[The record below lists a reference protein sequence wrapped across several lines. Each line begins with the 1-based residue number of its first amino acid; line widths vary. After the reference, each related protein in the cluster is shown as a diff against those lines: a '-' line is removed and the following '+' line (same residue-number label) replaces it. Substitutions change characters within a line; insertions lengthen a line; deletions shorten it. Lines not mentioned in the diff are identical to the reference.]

1 MPLPII
7 LGIGA
12 AVAGISGVSLGVSGA
27 AKMSDAKK
35 TSEAAQ
41 KMHEESQKTF
51 KKKSADA
58 NEVMDRLGKR
68 EMEILSSF
76 ETFSDMIEKI
86 QNRPDFKECQIN
98 DVSLPQYNAEELKQV
113 SIGAGVLLGGLGG
126 AAVGTAGG
134 FAAAGA
140 TTAAVMAL
148 GTASTGTAIAS
159 LTGVAATNATLA
171 ALGGG
176 ALAAGG
182 GGMALGS
189 AVLGAATLGVGLLVG
204 GAIFGVTGGKISEKA
219 DEAMDQAKKEQTEV
233 ARIVDYL
240 DQLVKQASSYRETLD
255 DVDTVYQE
263 HLYDMKMMINYSE
276 RTDWL
281 QYNDREKRLV
291 QNTVMLVGLLYKMC
305 KLQLVI
311 PAKTEGA
318 LNRVDV
324 DGAENCRRDA
334 KMVLRKIGESATED

>member
-41 KMHEESQKTF
+41 KMHEESQERF
-51 KKKSADA
+51 KRNSENA
-58 NEVMDRLGKR
+58 NEVMDRLGKK

-86 QNRPDFKECQIN
+86 H
-98 DVSLPQYNAEELKQV
+98 VSLPQYNAEELKQV

-176 ALAAGG
+176 ALAVGG

-334 KMVLRKIGESATED
+334 KMVLRKIGESATEE